1 MSETNINVGRHWV
14 IFNPKADIPAR
25 IHKSRQDA
33 TDEAVR
39 LAEKQPGDTFIV
51 YSAVAAAVVELPKPH
66 VQTFD

>member
-1 MSETNINVGRHWV
+1 MQNDEKMRKHWIV
-14 IFNPKADIPAR
+14 FNPKSDIPTR

-51 YSAVAAAVVELPKPH
+51 YSAVVYAVVELPRAN